1 MALSL
6 DIQKADVETQTSKG
20 SESRAHRY
28 SFLKVNE
35 VSIVTEPA
43 ILSQKE
49 ADDGVGFPI
58 VKFEDPNP
66 EKKFT
71 GANLS
76 GGEDLTKWL
85 DRLVSE
91 ARLNLAVATN
101 DGDNYHFSPVKVFS
115 DYVIMTDPYKNPLD
129 NDAIFFKMTF
139 SQGDDGSFIFNRPIK
154 LQLNFAEE
162 SVTSKKLECTRK
174 EIQMTELKGIEIG
187 GQVLKLNPMPG
198 LEFSDVNTGELIFR
212 CDEGGVLHTGDGYVV
227 HEDGIIRAEISAEK
241 VEDVTEVTSVE
252 DTVEA
257 DAVAEPVA
265 EISATQ
271 ESEAQKFFFTIEQL
285 KELMA
290 DSGQSFKFNVLE
302 GGGVE
307 ISPCGQLDPKLTV
320 PMPDSI
326 AAAKSAEIVAEVPQA
341 DNVVV
346 AEKSALEARLE
357 ALEVQLT
364 KAQQQLAGS
373 STTDPEVG
381 ENAVKVMGI
390 TNYPHEASIVPIG
403 GDNLNGVFTRHI
415 DKRLLDRRSRL
426 QADLISG

>member
-58 VKFEDPNP
+58 VKFQDPNP
-66 EKKFT
+66 EQKFKGT
-71 GANLS
+71 DLRE
-76 GGEDLTKWL
+76 GEDLTNWL
-85 DRLVSE
+85 DRLVSD

-174 EIQMTELKGIEIG
+174 EIQMTELNGIEIG

-212 CDEGGVLHTGDGYVV
+212 CDEGGALHTGDGYVV

-241 VEDVTEVTSVE
+241 VEDITEVTSAE
-252 DTVEA
+252 
-257 DAVAEPVA
+257 DAVTEPVA
-265 EISATQ
+265 DISATQ

-307 ISPCGQLDPKLTV
+307 ISPCGQLDPKLAV

-326 AAAKSAEIVAEVPQA
+326 AAAKSVEVGTEVTQP

-390 TNYPHEASIVPIG
+390 NNYPHEAPIVPVG
-403 GDNLNGVFTRHI
+403 GDNLNGVFTHHI